1 MQFLRGQP
9 FSMAR
14 PPTAL
19 LLLDQKES
27 CLKLLFAQT
36 HTCSSSP
43 QLSFLLKSCRVR
55 SRHPKAS
62 LNPQERPAQHAGS
75 YFHVHLE
82 GVSLGQ
88 GGSCLRA
95 QAGHPLEGAHVSG
108 AAQGVIPHLTLKT
121 HELPLGQELSHWG
134 THTGGGGSGGSGGVP
149 TPSEGDLP
157 AKRDVVPGCWVEA
170 NLCSFSCSQ
179 VCCMR
184 GHTAVR
190 GIRKGL
196 ACPRLQSGPDSDSV
210 LGFTELWGTLRL
222 THLSLEYMHG
232 LTSSVCNR
240 VAKINTMQ
248 WGWANQ
254 FLLFLDKYGY
264 YSSKKLQKIW

>member
-1 MQFLRGQP
+1 M
-9 FSMAR
+9 
-14 PPTAL
+14 
-19 LLLDQKES
+19 
-27 CLKLLFAQT
+27 FAQT

-43 QLSFLLKSCRVR
+43 ELSFLLKSCRVR

-62 LNPQERPAQHAGS
+62 LTPWERPAQRAGS

-88 GGSCLRA
+88 GGSCLHA
-95 QAGHPLEGAHVSG
+95 QAGHPLEGALMSG
-108 AAQGVIPHLTLKT
+108 AAQGVVPHLTLKLT
-121 HELPLGQELSHWG
+121 SCLWDKSCPTGVLTQEVGDLGG
-134 THTGGGGSGGSGGVP
+134 RGVP
-149 TPSEGDLP
+149 TPNEGDLP
-157 AKRDVVPGCWVEA
+157 AKRDVAPGCRVEA

-196 ACPRLQSGPDSDSV
+196 ACPRLQSGLDSDSV
-210 LGFTELWGTLRL
+210 LGFMELWGTLRL

-232 LTSSVCNR
+232 LISSVCNR
-240 VAKINTMQ
+240 VAKINTIQ
-248 WGWANQ
+248 
-254 FLLFLDKYGY
+254 
-264 YSSKKLQKIW
+264 